1 MKFQTIN
8 PATGEVVATYE
19 PASPEARQTTIAGT
33 HQAYLAWRHPGNPG
47 SLREQTNRGEYH
59 GNDSR

>member
-1 MKFQTIN
+1 MKFQPIN
-8 PATGEVVATYE
+8 PATGEVIATYE

-33 HQAYLAWRHPGNPG
+33 HQAWLAWRHPGIPVHH
-47 SLREQTNRGEYH
+47 EQTNRGEYH